1 MAYCFSQGLK
11 DGARRGDAAAA
22 VLAACRATSTLHLIV
37 VAHDAREK
45 RHALVAFAESEARRG
60 HVAAQLDVTMSGGR
74 GQFRCWA
81 VRVVP
86 AGGAREAAVSGAE
99 FGARGGGA
107 REPAALGRAAPPC
120 YVINDEQQP
129 DRLLRVH
136 KLLDGLAWLP
146 WRRLEAVGARGGG
159 CALSHREA
167 WLRLRDAPMEECV
180 LVLEDEVDALCADFE
195 ARLDELLTRLG
206 RQPSWRFC
214 LLGSRERSGARLLA
228 ECARLSLTPL
238 EQDQS
243 SRGPIGYLLHRRALP
258 RLLDAHTDFPP
269 QELTPTPTP
278 TPTPTLTITPTLTL
292 TLTLTI
298 TLTLTLTPG
307 ANPNPNPNP
316 NPRS

>member
-86 AGGAREAAVSGAE
+86 AGGAREAAVGGAE

-120 YVINDEQQP
+120 YVINDDQQ
-129 DRLLRVH
+129 RVH

-159 CALSHREA
+159 CARVQKTDRPFFVIGGRGPGAGDIVLSPPTMLELRSRQKPPSVCCPPACVLPAPACQLWRRLALRARRRWRGRCAPGACGEA
-167 WLRLRDAPMEECV
+167 DLRL
-180 LVLEDEVDALCADFE
+180 ALR
-195 ARLDELLTRLG
+195 ARRTARTR
-206 RQPSWRFC
+206 RW
-214 LLGSRERSGARLLA
+214 
-228 ECARLSLTPL
+228 
-238 EQDQS
+238 
-243 SRGPIGYLLHRRALP
+243 
-258 RLLDAHTDFPP
+258 
-269 QELTPTPTP
+269 
-278 TPTPTLTITPTLTL
+278 
-292 TLTLTI
+292 
-298 TLTLTLTPG
+298 
-307 ANPNPNPNP
+307 
-316 NPRS
+316 